1 MSDNIDDIVKD
12 FVIDSYENLDRIDRE
27 LVLLEQNPDA
37 LDIITRIFRSVH
49 TIKGVCGFLSY
60 AKLREVCH
68 SGESLLSC
76 LRDGRLRFN
85 PETASSLLGMV
96 DAIRQILGVIEQTRT
111 EGTADYTALIAQ
123 MNQITDTAPKKK
135 PPEPRVKKPIA
146 RLPEP
151 ELGPSAPAIAE
162 AEAGAEGPS
171 PSVSTSAPAAA
182 SAPSAQAAA
191 PEPPPEAT
199 SQESGAPSGLAA
211 APVVAPV
218 AGSGAVWDRGIRVD
232 IELLDRLM
240 TLVGELV
247 LARNQ
252 ILQFN
257 AAQNGVFA
265 SAAQRLDA
273 ITTELQEGV
282 MKTRMQPIGVIWS
295 RFPRLVRD
303 LAVSLGKEIRVEM
316 DGMDTELDK
325 TLIEAIKDPLTHL
338 VRNSVDHGIE
348 FPGARAAKGKPRE
361 GHLHL
366 SAFHEGGFVNIE
378 IADDGNGIDFEK
390 VRQKAVQNGLVSPDQ
405 AARLSFKEAINL
417 LFLPGF
423 STAEKVTDISGRG
436 VGMDVVKTN
445 IERIGGTIDIDTKP
459 GFSTRMVVKVPLTL
473 AIIPA
478 LMVTCDGDR
487 YAIPQSSLLELV
499 RLDEHSHDRIEMI
512 HGTPVYRLRDHLL
525 PLVSLRQQLGLEH
538 DLRKETTLNIVVLQA
553 GGRHFG
559 LLVDGV
565 RDTEE
570 IVVKPLGKQLQG
582 LGCYA
587 GATILGDGKV
597 ALILEVLGLAQDS
610 NVISKMQDNQAVV
623 EAVDEQS
630 KENTNQSVLLFASGG
645 GQMAVSLDKVTRLE
659 AFPRRVMEQI
669 GGQDVVQYR
678 GDIMRLVHLEHALP
692 GYQADT
698 SGSELLHVVVYSHA
712 GRSMG
717 VVIGTIMDIVE
728 APVLLQRTGERMG
741 VLGSSVVGGK
751 VTEFLDLQGV
761 VSGADPSFALSAEEV
776 QQHV

>member
-27 LVLLEQNPDA
+27 LVLLEQTPDA

-76 LRDGRLRFN
+76 LRDGRLRLG
-85 PETASSLLGMV
+85 PEIASALLGMV
-96 DAIRQILGVIEQTRT
+96 DAIRQILGVIEHTRA
-111 EGTADYTALIAQ
+111 EGDADYTALIEQ
-123 MNQITDTAPKKK
+123 MNRMTESAPKKK
-135 PPEPRVKKPIA
+135 PAEPRVKKPVGQRTA
-146 RLPEP
+146 EP
-151 ELGPSAPAIAE
+151 ELGPPTAGSAPEAPPPAE
-162 AEAGAEGPS
+162 LP
-171 PSVSTSAPAAA
+171 PP
-182 SAPSAQAAA
+182 QAAA
-191 PEPPPEAT
+191 PETDGEHADALD
-199 SQESGAPSGLAA
+199 APAA
-211 APVVAPV
+211 PGGAPVVLGTAPIV
-218 AGSGAVWDRGIRVD
+218 QPSSASGAVWDRGIRVD

-257 AAQNGVFA
+257 AGQNGVLA

-303 LAVSLGKEIRVEM
+303 LAVGLGKEVRVEM

-338 VRNSVDHGIE
+338 VRNAVDHGIE
-348 FPGARAAKGKPRE
+348 FPGARAAKGKARE

-390 VRQKAVQNGLVSPDQ
+390 VRQKAVQNGLVSADQ
-405 AARLSFKEAINL
+405 AARMSFKEAINL

-423 STAEKVTDISGRG
+423 STAEKITDISGRG

-445 IERIGGTIDIDTKP
+445 IERIGGTIDIDSKP
-459 GFSTRMVVKVPLTL
+459 GQGTRMVVKVPLTL

-499 RLDEHSHDRIEMI
+499 RLDEHSQDKIELI
-512 HGTPVYRLRDHLL
+512 HGTPVYRLRDRLL

-538 DLRKETTLNIVVLQA
+538 DLQREKTLNIVVLQA
-553 GGRHFG
+553 SGRHFG

-582 LGCYA
+582 LGFYA

-597 ALILEVLGLAQDS
+597 ALILEVLGLAQEA
-610 NVISKMQDNQAVV
+610 NVLSKVQDAQTPA
-623 EAVDEQS
+623 EAELGRAAEV
-630 KENTNQSVLLFASGG
+630 TTQSVLLFASGG
-645 GQMAVSLDKVTRLE
+645 GQMAVALNKVTRLE
-659 AFPRRVMEQI
+659 AFPRRIMEQI

-678 GDIMRLVHLEHALP
+678 GDIMRLVSLESVLS
-692 GYQADT
+692 GYQADS
-698 SGSELLHVVVYSHA
+698 SGSDLLHVLVYSHA

-717 VVIGTIMDIVE
+717 VVIGTIMDIVD
-728 APVLLQRTGERMG
+728 APVSLQRAGERMG
-741 VLGSSVVGGK
+741 VLGTSVVQGK

-761 VSGADPSFALSAEEV
+761 VYGADPSFAEEV
-776 QQHV
+776 RHG